1 MNDSHVNQMTGQ
13 QFNMVTPE
21 WEMKWVHCE
30 PKRGVYTYELADSI
44 VAYAQK
50 HDMRI
55 RGHTLIWHEEMPD
68 WLNGLDKS
76 ALHEAMESRVK

>member
-1 MNDSHVNQMTGQ
+1 MTGQ

-30 PKRGVYTYELADSI
+30 YKRGVYTYELGDSI

-50 HDMRI
+50 HNMRV
-55 RGHTLIWHEEMPD
+55 RAHTLIWHAEMPG
-68 WLNGLDKS
+68 WLFKLDKT
-76 ALHEAMESRVK
+76 ALHQAMITRVK